1 VSSRTRILRWSRAK
15 LALFGIAAPL
25 ILSGALAGHAVATS
39 IGIYSDPSGSSCSLS
54 ALTVGTFVDA
64 YVVVRPGPQGVSAV
78 QFAAPKP
85 DCFAATWVSDQPLP
99 GTLVLGNS
107 QTGISISLQGCSG
120 QTTHV
125 LTMQYYVT
133 GTTPSCCEFPI
144 VADPTAGGIMAV
156 DCAFN
161 TETATGVVSRVNPDP
176 SCECV
181 GNTAPLAPGGPTP
194 QDGHDLISIFTGLS
208 WQAFDVDGD
217 ITGFDLYFGTSTHPP
232 LVASNLPSPS

>member
-1 VSSRTRILRWSRAK
+1 
-15 LALFGIAAPL
+15 
-25 ILSGALAGHAVATS
+25 
-39 IGIYSDPSGSSCSLS
+39 
-54 ALTVGTFVDA
+54 
-64 YVVVRPGPQGVSAV
+64 
-78 QFAAPKP
+78 
-85 DCFAATWVSDQPLP
+85 
-99 GTLVLGNS
+99 
-107 QTGISISLQGCSG
+107 
-120 QTTHV
+120 
-125 LTMQYYVT
+125 
-133 GTTPSCCEFPI
+133 
-144 VADPTAGGIMAV
+144 MAV

-232 LVASNLPSPS
+232 LVASNLPSPSYTPATPLDEWTQHFWRVVVRDAHGEETSGPEWTFTTRSANAPPS